1 MNTNTRTYSC
11 SEKTSLPELTQRLEN
26 FLRYSN
32 MEVRSDRN
40 QDGSITVLQARTRG
54 GSFKQFVGMDKAVTV
69 RINRVGDLLNVD
81 IGESKWGDKAAV
93 MAVSMFI
100 LWPLAVT
107 SGVGI
112 YQQKNLINNLWREI
126 DIYMLYA

>member
-1 MNTNTRTYSC
+1 MNTNMRTYNC
-11 SEKTSLPELTQRLEN
+11 SEDVNIIALTERLDS

-40 QDGSITVLQARTRG
+40 QDGSLTVLQARAHG
-54 GSFKQFVGMDKAVTV
+54 GSFKQLVGMDKAVTI
-69 RINRVGDLLNVD
+69 RINRSGNQVNVE

-112 YQQKNLINNLWREI
+112 YQQKKLINDLWQQI
-126 DIYMLYA
+126 DSYLFRA